1 MVRLWCLFVGYSLK
15 RWIGLQNRGTPRGG
29 RGGGRG
35 TPQRS
40 GANTPLGRGG
50 ASTPRGRGGAST
62 PRGRGG
68 PSTPRGRGGPNAPS
82 GRGETVTDT
91 PRHGPANRGTPNPA
105 RGTAPQGRGIGI
117 GTPPRGGVK
126 TPNNSTANT
135 PYNRNYTNTNNTLS
149 NLLYAS
155 RPLLR
160 PVVFVPSVLTKVLFE
175 EEAGDEL
182 LKAAV
187 HLDEDGGQFLSF
199 FLIGIGLTL
208 QI

>member
-1 MVRLWCLFVGYSLK
+1 MFVGYLLK
-15 RWIGLQNRGTPRGG
+15 GWIGLQNRGTPRGG

-50 ASTPRGRGGAST
+50 ANTPRGRGGT
-62 PRGRGG
+62 
-68 PSTPRGRGGPNAPS
+68 STPRGRGGPNTPR
-82 GRGETVTDT
+82 GRGGTDT
-91 PRHGPANRGTPNPA
+91 PRRGLADRGTPNPA
-105 RGTAPQGRGIGI
+105 RGTAPQGRGFGI
-117 GTPPRGGVK
+117 GSPPGGGTK
-126 TPNNSTANT
+126 TPHNSSANAV
-135 PYNRNYTNTNNTLS
+135 YNGSYKNANNTLS

-160 PVVFVPSVLTKVLFE
+160 PVIFVPSVLTKVLFE

-187 HLDEDGGQFLSF
+187 HPDEDGGQFLSF
-199 FLIGIGLTL
+199 L
-208 QI
+208 

>member
-15 RWIGLQNRGTPRGG
+15 RRIGLQNRGTPRGG
-29 RGGGRG
+29 RGGGGRG

-50 ASTPRGRGGAST
+50 ASTPRGRGGT
-62 PRGRGG
+62 
-68 PSTPRGRGGPNAPS
+68 STPRGRGGPNTPS
-82 GRGETVTDT
+82 GRGGSNTPRGRGGTDT
-91 PRHGPANRGTPNPA
+91 PRHGPASRGTPNPA
-105 RGTAPQGRGIGI
+105 RGTPPQGRGFGI
-117 GTPPRGGVK
+117 GTSPGGGTK
-126 TPNNSTANT
+126 TPHNSSANAV
-135 PYNRNYTNTNNTLS
+135 YNGNYKNTNITLS
-149 NLLYAS
+149 NLLYTS

-187 HLDEDGGQFLSF
+187 HPDENGGQFLSF
-199 FLIGIGLTL
+199 L
-208 QI
+208 